1 VYKLVYKFK
10 RHYIFKRGETYYF
23 SKQVPKDVRGHYC
36 RSRMVIC
43 LKTQSESLAIKSA
56 SSFLSKLEEYWA
68 HLRLTTINLP
78 ASHLLRA
85 PTQSQRVI
93 SDTIKLS
100 EAMEQYCRL
109 KGAGK
114 ADTFFSSTSRNI
126 NEVIKMF
133 GDLPIDQYSS
143 QDAGKLRDGL
153 MDRGLT
159 TSSVKRIFS
168 TIRAV
173 FNLSINERGLN
184 CTNPFTRTFLPS
196 EESGKRAPISLIDIK
211 RIQDECFK
219 IKDEKRLIIAL
230 ISDTGMRLSEALGLS
245 WDDVSIDH
253 TYPHIKLK
261 PHPWRS
267 LKTASSSRVVP
278 LVGASYK
285 AINLIKKQQDK
296 SNIVFKLYCNID
308 RCKSNSASATLNKWL
323 KSRVSNGVMHSFR
336 HSMRDR
342 LRNADVNPELIDEIC
357 GWSQQSVGQR
367 YGNGYSL
374 KHKYGSML
382 GIIFK

>member
-1 VYKLVYKFK
+1 MVYKFK
-10 RHYIFKRGETYYF
+10 RNYIFKRGETYYF
-23 SKQVPKDVRGHYC
+23 SKQIPKDVREHYS

-56 SSFLSKLEEYWA
+56 SSFISKLEEYWA

-78 ASHLLRA
+78 ASHLLRN

-126 NEVIKMF
+126 NEVIRMF

-143 QDAGKLRDGL
+143 QDAGKLRDRL
-153 MDRGLT
+153 LSRGLT

-184 CTNPFTRTFLPS
+184 YTNPFTRTFLPN
-196 EESGKRAPISLIDIK
+196 EEGRKRAPISLMEIK
-211 RIQDECFK
+211 QVQDECFR

-245 WDDVSIDH
+245 WDDVNIDH
-253 TYPHIKLK
+253 TYPHINLK

-285 AINLIKKQQDK
+285 AINLIKKQRDK
-296 SNIVFKLYCNID
+296 SNILFKLYCNTG

-323 KSRVSNGVMHSFR
+323 KSRVSNGVVHSFR

-342 LRNADVNPELIDEIC
+342 LRNADINPELIDELC

-374 KHKYGSML
+374 KQKYEAIML
-382 GIIFK
+382 ILR